1 MAENK
6 QDLINR
12 GKELGLNLKRSMS
25 VYELKHRI
33 KEAEEEAKNPK
44 PKPAESKNRARG
56 GEY

>member
-33 KEAEEEAKNPK
+33 KEAEEADKN
-44 PKPAESKNRARG
+44 PKPAESKHKARG